1 MQPNRKEIETI
12 ARVRAMN
19 HEAQRLMGKVKALE
33 DPEPGAF
40 RDRINANYDQ
50 MRLAMERIG
59 LLLEVR
65 LHTPERNGADY
76 IFQKLDRDLD
86 ILDYEI
92 GVLDTLIDLW
102 QLQNF

>member
-1 MQPNRKEIETI
+1 MK
-12 ARVRAMN
+12 M
-19 HEAQRLMGKVKALE
+19 
-33 DPEPGAF
+33 
-40 RDRINANYDQ
+40 RIK
-50 MRLAMERIG
+50 
-59 LLLEVR
+59 
-65 LHTPERNGADY
+65 DY